1 MAGKS
6 IREIALAVGVE
17 LTSKVEDRSFRAEGV
32 HKALHNLAERYVKA
46 LEMDELAEIV
56 GANPDLLGRRIP
68 FDAVDR
74 SFEVA
79 MKESLKWAIIEASA
93 AYRDSCEA
101 FVIHGKVVDSLVAF
115 SERLKQKAADGAL
128 DAYNV
133 ENVTVFVDRVVRR
146 GALDDID
153 QSLLV
158 PIMKQMG
165 RYAARIRARDAAR
178 TGTRLDHAGDA
189 VLDTIDDLAFL
200 ADRRI
205 GVLLAEIEAEL
216 ARAVSARRDMA
227 R

>member
-6 IREIALAVGVE
+6 IKEIALAVGVE
-17 LTSKVEDRSFRAEGV
+17 LTSKVEGRNFRAEGV
-32 HKALHNLAERYVKA
+32 QKALHNLAERYVKS
-46 LEMDELAEIV
+46 LEMDELAEII

-68 FDAVDR
+68 FDAVEK

-79 MKESLKWAIIEASA
+79 MKDSLKGAIIEAA
-93 AYRDSCEA
+93 AGYRDSCEA
-101 FVIHGKVVDSLVAF
+101 FVIHGKVVDTLVSF
-115 SERLKQKAADGAL
+115 SERLKRKAADGTLA
-128 DAYNV
+128 ASGV
-133 ENVTVFVDRVVRR
+133 ENVTVFVDRVVHR

-158 PIMKQMG
+158 PIMRQMAT
-165 RYAARIRARDAAR
+165 YAVRIRARHAAK
-178 TGTRLDHAGDA
+178 TGMRLDHAGDA

-205 GVLLAEIEAEL
+205 GVLLAEIEGEL
-216 ARAVSARRDMA
+216 PRTVSGQDMT

>member
-1 MAGKS
+1 MAGKG
-6 IREIALAVGVE
+6 IKEIALAVGVE
-17 LTSKVEDRSFRAEGV
+17 LTSKVEDRSFRAESV
-32 HKALHNLAERYVKA
+32 HKALHNLAERYVKG
-46 LEMDELAEIV
+46 LEMDELAEII

-79 MKESLKWAIIEASA
+79 MKDSLKWAIIKA
-93 AYRDSCEA
+93 AAGYRDSCEA
-101 FVIHGKVVDSLVAF
+101 FVIHGRVVDTLVAF
-115 SERLKQKAADGAL
+115 SERLKQKAADGTLA
-128 DAYNV
+128 AYSV

-153 QSLLV
+153 QSMLV

-165 RYAARIRARDAAR
+165 TYAARIRARHAAK
-178 TGTRLDHAGDA
+178 TGMRLDHAGDA

-205 GVLLAEIEAEL
+205 GVLLAEIEGEL
-216 ARAVSARRDMA
+216 PNAVSGQDMV